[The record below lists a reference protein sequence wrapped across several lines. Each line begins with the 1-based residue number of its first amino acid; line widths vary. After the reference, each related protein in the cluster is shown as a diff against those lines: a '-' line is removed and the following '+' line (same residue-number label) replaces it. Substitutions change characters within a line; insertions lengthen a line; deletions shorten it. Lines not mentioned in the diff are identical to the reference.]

1 MRRGR
6 KAVFIVGPL
15 LAAVSV
21 VGCSGSDGG
30 PDPVT
35 LESVTLEPASVTLA
49 SGASQS
55 FTATAHMSDG
65 GALAATV
72 TWSATG
78 GSVSGAGVYTA
89 GGTPGEFI
97 VVATAQGSTLA
108 DTAFVTIPAPPPP
121 NLVAVEVT
129 PPAASL
135 QSGLSLQF
143 TAIGRLSD
151 NSTIAV
157 PVTWSATGGTVSAG
171 GIYTAGAAPGIYR
184 VIATEIGGA
193 ALADT
198 AVVTVSAALV
208 AVEVSPPTATVVTGA
223 TQQFAAVGRYS
234 DNSTQSVPVTWTAT
248 GGTIDSNGL
257 FTAGATAG
265 SAFRVVA
272 TLAGGTL
279 ADTSLVTVSPPP
291 SDIVAILIS
300 PDSMRIK
307 PYDSTAV
314 SAVGR
319 RGDGSTVPVAVT
331 WTSTAGTVSALG
343 NFVAGPVALGRY
355 TLIARQ
361 AGGGTLAD
369 TIPVTLHGTTGE
381 SVIGPDFWTPTPGA
395 VHLCTSNHFTD
406 DPVGL
411 TATATIAATPDV
423 GVLAASKPYAT
434 LTWGSYSPFPD
445 GPTIDFVRV
454 VCEKVFELPVGYTDP
469 VKVRI
474 SVSSYSAG
482 SGMAKIFKYENR
494 NNPQSRAD
502 FTPPS
507 QDWSPPN
514 WTTAQVAESVFVS
527 PTNGANIWFKNTK
540 VPF

>member
-1 MRRGR
+1 MRGR
-6 KAVFIVGPL
+6 QRSVFLAGQL
-15 LAAVSV
+15 LAAATVA
-21 VGCSGSDGG
+21 GCSGSDGG
-30 PDPVT
+30 PDPVS
-35 LESVTLEPASVTLA
+35 LESVTVAPARVTLA
-49 SGASQS
+49 SGASQA

-72 TWSATG
+72 TWNATG
-78 GSVSGAGVYTA
+78 GSISGAGVYSA

-121 NLVAVEVT
+121 NLVAIEVT
-129 PPAASL
+129 PPTASV
-135 QSGLSLQF
+135 QSGRTQQF

-151 NSTIAV
+151 NSTTAV

-171 GIYTAGAAPGIYR
+171 GTYTAGAAPGSYR

-208 AVEVSPPTATVVTGA
+208 AIEVTPPTATVVSGA

-234 DNSTQSVPVTWTAT
+234 DNSVQPVTVTWTAT
-248 GGTIDSNGL
+248 GGTIGSNGL
-257 FTAGATAG
+257 FTAGATTG
-265 SAFRVVA
+265 SAFRVIA
-272 TLAGGTL
+272 TLTGGTL
-279 ADTSLVTVSPPP
+279 ADTSLVTVSAPPGT
-291 SDIVAILIS
+291 IVAILIS

-307 PYDSTAV
+307 PYDSTRVTAM
-314 SAVGR
+314 GR
-319 RGDGSTVPVAVT
+319 RGDGSTVPVSVT
-331 WTSTAGTVSALG
+331 WNSIAGSVTALG
-343 NFVAGPVALGRY
+343 YFKAAPIPLGRY
-355 TLIARQ
+355 ALVATIS
-361 AGGGTLAD
+361 GGTLAD
-369 TIPVTLHGTTGE
+369 TMPVTLHGTGGE
-381 SVIGPDFWTPTPGA
+381 SVVGPNFWTPTPGA

-411 TATATIAATPDV
+411 TATATITALPDV

-434 LTWGSYSPFPD
+434 RTWGSYSPFPD
-445 GPTIDFVRV
+445 GTTIDFVRV

-469 VKVRI
+469 VKVKI
-474 SVSSYSAG
+474 SVASFSPG
-482 SGMAKIFKYENR
+482 SGMAKIFLYESR
-494 NNPQSRAD
+494 NNPQGRAD
-502 FTPPS
+502 FTSPS

-514 WTTAQVAESVFVS
+514 WTTAQVAESAFVS